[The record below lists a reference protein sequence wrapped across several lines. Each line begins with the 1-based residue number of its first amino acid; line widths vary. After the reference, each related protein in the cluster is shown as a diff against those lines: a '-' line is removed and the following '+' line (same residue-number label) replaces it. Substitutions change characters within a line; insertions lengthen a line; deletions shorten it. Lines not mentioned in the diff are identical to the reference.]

1 MTQPPVIMY
10 SVNSFYS
17 FLSTRALKLRWSS
30 SLVRTNNH
38 WWEAR
43 AKIWRLTFSIPSLL
57 SLSVYWQKFLLILLP
72 IKRCE
77 WVGPSELLLT
87 KVSTVWAE
95 AESHHCRRGLNIWF
109 HTRVESTSQKCGQF
123 LNLVTRKSA
132 GKKLM
137 TNVVTSKVKVITLW
151 ENSSSKFS
159 SCMLKAKTSIFLW
172 DYLGMF
178 FQFPKPFLY

>member
-1 MTQPPVIMY
+1 MTQNPPWSFWERLDLSFLDRKMMTQPPVIMY

-57 SLSVYWQKFLLILLP
+57 SLSVYWQKFLLLP

-95 AESHHCRRGLNIWF
+95 AQSHHCRRGLNIWF
-109 HTRVESTSQKCGQF
+109 HSRVDSTSQKCGQF
-123 LNLVTRKSA
+123 LNPLEKSWW
-132 GKKLM
+132 LM
-137 TNVVTSKVKVITLW
+137 L
-151 ENSSSKFS
+151 
-159 SCMLKAKTSIFLW
+159 
-172 DYLGMF
+172 
-178 FQFPKPFLY
+178 